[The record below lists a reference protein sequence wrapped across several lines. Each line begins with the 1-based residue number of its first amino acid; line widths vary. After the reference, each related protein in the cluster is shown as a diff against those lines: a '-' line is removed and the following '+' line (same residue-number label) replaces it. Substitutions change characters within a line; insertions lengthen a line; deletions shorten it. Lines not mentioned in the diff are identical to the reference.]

1 MWAHED
7 FLKRLLH
14 SHPKPNRLRE
24 DGYLHV
30 SDLLH
35 KCPRMLALMAQSK
48 APPMLP
54 PLTESMALTFAVGE
68 SIHDYV
74 KNKLLIGEPDA
85 VYGRWGCH
93 CGKASFLGTYRQ
105 ATTQEPCTHCSQPLK
120 NYKEMSLRDEE
131 INLLG
136 NVDLTLQIDGRF
148 LLAEIK
154 SINKKQWD
162 ELTKPLPEHTLQIL
176 FYWWLAQR
184 NSLPLY
190 DAVVVLYVNKDF
202 TFAGSPYKEFVFQ
215 PSSMLKRLDNYIE
228 DAKMLKA
235 AKAGGDLPYRICP
248 KPDAPQAKK
257 CPTVIACFHR

>member
-1 MWAHED
+1 
-7 FLKRLLH
+7 
-14 SHPKPNRLRE
+14 
-24 DGYLHV
+24 
-30 SDLLH
+30 
-35 KCPRMLALMAQSK
+35 MLALMAQSK

-68 SIHDYV
+68 SIHYYV